1 MKRERPPSLYVKLP
15 PWTYD
20 LRVKQSCIMIALAWV
35 RDDLPALTKT
45 AVRAK
50 GADFWRDTPG
60 IGSRTF
66 RDIERVVGGFR

>member
-1 MKRERPPSLYVKLP
+1 MKREQPSFAVKLP
-15 PWTYD
+15 PWTND
-20 LRVKQSCIMIALAWV
+20 LRVKRSCIMLALAWM

-50 GADFWRDTPG
+50 GADFWREMPG